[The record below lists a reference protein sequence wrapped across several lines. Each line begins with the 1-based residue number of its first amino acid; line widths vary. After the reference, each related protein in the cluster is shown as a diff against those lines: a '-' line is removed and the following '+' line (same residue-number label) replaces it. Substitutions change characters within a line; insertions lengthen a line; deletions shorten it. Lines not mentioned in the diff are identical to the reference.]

1 MPINPDEFGASFQGF
16 LDQMRT
22 HTKKKPE
29 EESFFERKLREHF
42 GTDPSLLPVVSQLL
56 PKMNQPSLHLAMEE
70 YISQENR
77 SAAVLGVAGKFGFRE
92 GGLADLVSP
101 SVHGNSV
108 RQGPVEYANI
118 ELDGERFM
126 ACIQEGLYLIA
137 KGEARLAVYIRPE
150 KEFGSWKS
158 LVVEVMAPERAIAER
173 FLFELRESTRVRS
186 VYRGHVISLTAEYP
200 DFSVKF
206 HKLPEIGREEIV
218 LPDGLLER
226 IERHTID
233 FSRHSQ
239 RLLMAGRHL
248 KRGLLLHGMPG
259 TGKTLTI
266 MYLARVMGD
275 RTTFLVTGKGLGLI
289 GHTCA
294 MARMLQPSTVVIE
307 DVDLVAEERTKG
319 GAGSATP
326 LLFELLNEMDG
337 LAHDVDILFLLT
349 TNRPDLL
356 EPALAARPGRVDQA
370 IEIPMPDASCRQRL
384 FQLYGRGMKLEV
396 SELPR
401 FIARTEGASAAF
413 IRELLRRAAL
423 FAAGDGEEIVVRDR
437 HLDAALHD
445 LVVQGGEL
453 TKSLLGFQSR
463 IGFGARDRNATASAS

>member
-1 MPINPDEFGASFQGF
+1 M
-16 LDQMRT
+16 
-22 HTKKKPE
+22 
-29 EESFFERKLREHF
+29 
-42 GTDPSLLPVVSQLL
+42 
-56 PKMNQPSLHLAMEE
+56 
-70 YISQENR
+70 
-77 SAAVLGVAGKFGFRE
+77 
-92 GGLADLVSP
+92 
-101 SVHGNSV
+101 
-108 RQGPVEYANI
+108 
-118 ELDGERFM
+118 
-126 ACIQEGLYLIA
+126 
-137 KGEARLAVYIRPE
+137 
-150 KEFGSWKS
+150 
-158 LVVEVMAPERAIAER
+158 
-173 FLFELRESTRVRS
+173 
-186 VYRGHVISLTAEYP
+186 ISLTAEYP

-206 HKLPEIGREEIV
+206 HKLPQIGREDII

-266 MYLARVMGD
+266 MYLARVMRD

-370 IEIPMPDASCRQRL
+370 IEIPMPDASMQAAALPALWKGNEAGGVGPPSLHRAD
-384 FQLYGRGMKLEV
+384 GRGQRGIY
-396 SELPR
+396 P
-401 FIARTEGASAAF
+401 GAAAQG
-413 IRELLRRAAL
+413 RPVRGRRW
-423 FAAGDGEEIVVRDR
+423 
-437 HLDAALHD
+437 
-445 LVVQGGEL
+445 
-453 TKSLLGFQSR
+453 
-463 IGFGARDRNATASAS
+463 